1 MSQIKIKLNK
11 LVLNLLVVILTMV
24 FIFMCGEIS
33 IRLYHYHKYGTNILN
48 GANQV
53 LAIKDNRLGW
63 KLANNL
69 SCDIK
74 AKDGLDNS
82 YNIHFATD
90 KYGFKMFGN
99 PQSNKLKIFFVG
111 DSFTEAFQVSNNKT
125 YYAFVK
131 EGMRDVEVFAYG
143 EGGYSSLQ
151 EFMILDEFIDLIKP
165 NIIVLQFYE
174 DNFFRNYYKLD
185 RMKAFYNTGMARP
198 FLDLE
203 GIISYRYPNYDNLFI
218 VLPSLISENLRL
230 LKVIN
235 QQLSFLVNIMSRRTV
250 YDEISQ
256 LGEAHEEFRHAA
268 EITKLIMSMIK
279 RRAGEIPV
287 YLFCIT
293 NKQPY
298 YDTIKNICRSVDI
311 HFIDGVP
318 QGLNKFESEKRYITR
333 AKDRE
338 HLNELGNRI
347 IGEKLIEYFDK
358 NKIN

>member
-1 MSQIKIKLNK
+1 MSQLKIKLK
-11 LVLNLLVVILTMV
+11 KFVGNLLLLISTIV

-33 IRLYHYHKYGTNILN
+33 LRLYHYHKYGTNILN

-53 LAIKDNRLGW
+53 LAVKDDRLGW
-63 KLANNL
+63 KLASNL
-69 SCDIK
+69 SCDLK
-74 AKDGLDNS
+74 AKDGLGNS
-82 YNIHFATD
+82 YNIHFETN
-90 KYGFKMFGN
+90 KYGFRMFGN

-131 EGMRDVEVFAYG
+131 EGIRDVEVFAYG
-143 EGGYSSLQ
+143 EGGYSTLQ
-151 EFMILDEFIDLIKP
+151 EFMILDEFLDLIKP

-174 DNFFRNYYKLD
+174 DNFFRNDYKLD

-203 GIISYRYPNYDNLFI
+203 GRISYRYPTYDNLFI
-218 VLPSLISENLRL
+218 VLPSKISGNLRL
-230 LKVIN
+230 LKIIN
-235 QQLSFLVNIMSRRTV
+235 QQLSFFINIMLRRTV

-256 LGEAHEEFRHAA
+256 LGEANEEFRHSV

-293 NKQPY
+293 DRQPY
-298 YDTIKNICRSVDI
+298 YDTIKNICRSVGI

-318 QGLNKFESEKRYITR
+318 QGLNQFENEKRYITR
-333 AKDRE
+333 ANDRE